1 MRGTCDLFV
10 WVMTVRDLGLQRGD
24 VNLPVLR
31 GARTFGPLTPPDPL
45 RPPDAREP
53 ASIEDPLS
61 LARIAV
67 AAILM
72 FGTIVALVLWATGMV
87 PRALVLVGV
96 LWALYG
102 FVMGL
107 LGGVLEPLVD
117 GLGRAFMDLDLE
129 RAGGG
134 YSAIETLVARG
145 EYADAAEAYRER
157 AQDPASRAEATLRR
171 AALLG
176 GVLGEPETAAAELE
190 NLRASDRRLTP
201 TEDIRVGLALA
212 ELAEHRLRDPGRAM
226 TELRRLID
234 RYPSGRHLRR
244 LRAELAE
251 LKARRFRDAPA
262 A

>member
-1 MRGTCDLFV
+1 MRGACDLFV
-10 WVMTVRDLGLQRGD
+10 WVMTVRDLCLQRGD

-31 GARTFGPLTPPDPL
+31 AARTFGPLTPPDPL

-72 FGTIVALVLWATGMV
+72 FGTIG
-87 PRALVLVGV
+87 ALVLVGV

-117 GLGRAFMDLDLE
+117 GLGRAFMDLGLE

-190 NLRASDRRLTP
+190 NLRVSDRRLTP

-234 RYPSGRHLRR
+234 RYPRGRHLRR